1 MSVVHPVLVAA
12 DVTQDCLLGIDFLG
26 KHNYT
31 IVLNRK
37 SIKIG
42 KEVVNLKGKNESSKV
57 FRLSLTET
65 VVVPGRHE
73 LILPVKFK
81 GAVCGNS
88 VLGIVEPSP
97 GFVEQHDLLLARELA
112 QPKDD
117 MVPVRVINPSP
128 APVTLYQNTSVGTF
142 NQLEDGALEPASF
155 NRLATKKP
163 RQTKPLVSEQFDLDA
178 MNLSSP
184 ERKELA
190 SPLDEFTDIFS
201 SGLADLGRTGV
212 VQHFIDTGDR
222 RPIKQA
228 PRRVTMHRQG
238 TVRQHVDDMLQHW
251 VVQPSTRP

>member
-1 MSVVHPVLVAA
+1 MRRWKRHYARNSYRR
-12 DVTQDCLLGIDFLG
+12 TGS
-26 KHNYT
+26 NY
-31 IVLNRK
+31 IR
-37 SIKIG
+37 
-42 KEVVNLKGKNESSKV
+42 
-57 FRLSLTET
+57 
-65 VVVPGRHE
+65 
-73 LILPVKFK
+73 
-81 GAVCGNS
+81 
-88 VLGIVEPSP
+88 PSP
-97 GFVEQHDLLLARELA
+97 GFAEQHDLLLARELA

-163 RQTKPLVSEQFDLDA
+163 RQTKPLVSERLDLDA

-212 VQHFIDTGDR
+212 VKHFIDTGDR
-222 RPIKQA
+222 RPKAGTKKSNNAPAGDGTPTRRRHVAALGSTTLHQSLGCTDCPGQEKRRFHTLLRGLSQA
-228 PRRVTMHRQG
+228 ERRDYEGRLPPTGHRWDSRCVG
-238 TVRQHVDDMLQHW
+238 WR
-251 VVQPSTRP
+251 